1 MHAQSNDLPQIDLE
15 LHFAFR
21 FRANIK
27 VRLSGLLAII
37 IALARA
43 LL

>member
-1 MHAQSNDLPQIDLE
+1 MHDQSNDLPQIDLE
-15 LHFAFR
+15 LHFAFSVR
-21 FRANIK
+21 TNLGI
-27 VRLSGLLAII
+27 RLSGLLAII

>member
-1 MHAQSNDLPQIDLE
+1 MHAQSKDLSQIYLE
-15 LHFAFR
+15 LRFAFSVR
-21 FRANIK
+21 TNLRI
-27 VRLSGLLAII
+27 RLSGLLAII